1 MKLNVKKM
9 RALMVD
15 FMLYGWVLCG
25 IFDFIFFLFFLYTD
39 NFLYSSRI
47 YFFVRV
53 VTPFIINGIIF
64 IVCNIV
70 NTSYGYSE
78 NFSNWLCSVGLT
90 CMGSIIGIFHG
101 YFVVV
106 WLAPCFGLFFS
117 VVFQNH
123 HIQRVLLLIS
133 CISTI
138 VGCGLEIYEQ
148 PNDEFFIECGIIT
161 IALFFLIYH
170 ASNIIYNFFNNAE
183 DLIEESDEKQRAYEE
198 RLKHDVLTKLYSRY
212 YIDNYL
218 VKMFKDLSLHRP
230 ISIAMTDIDNFKHVN
245 DTYGHEN
252 GDEVLRR
259 IYTVS
264 QKLDTKR
271 VIVAR
276 FGGEEFLF
284 LFLDE
289 DITKHRAQME
299 EFRKLFEKESY
310 DFTDE
315 HFTISAGLVTSYG
328 SVPFDEVLAVADKAL
343 YTSKRNGKN
352 QTTIGKM

>member
-1 MKLNVKKM
+1 MKLDVKRM

-25 IFDFIFFLFFLYTD
+25 IFDFIFFLYFLYTD
-39 NFLYSSRI
+39 NFLYSSKI
-47 YFFVRV
+47 YFLVRV
-53 VTPFIINGIIF
+53 VTPFVINGVLF
-64 IVCNIV
+64 IVCNVI
-70 NTSYGYSE
+70 NTSYGYSQ
-78 NFSNWLCSVGLT
+78 NFMNWICAVGLT
-90 CMGSIIGIFHG
+90 SLGSIIGIFHG

-106 WLAPCFGLFFS
+106 WMAPCFGIFFS
-117 VVFQNH
+117 VVFQNPK
-123 HIQRVLLLIS
+123 IQKTLLAIS
-133 CISTI
+133 CCSTFI
-138 VGCGLEIYEQ
+138 GCLLEVYEQ

-161 IALFFLIYH
+161 ILLLILVFY

-183 DLIEESDEKQRAYEE
+183 DLIEESDEKQKAYEE
-198 RLKHDVLTKLYSRY
+198 KLRHDVLTQLYSRY

-218 VKMFKDLSLHRP
+218 VKMFKDISLHRP

-252 GDEVLRR
+252 GDEVLKR
-259 IYTVS
+259 IYKV
-264 QKLDTKR
+264 TKNFDENK

-289 DITKHRAQME
+289 DITLHRSEME
-299 EFRKLFEKESY
+299 RFRILFSEEEYS
-310 DFTDE
+310 FTDE

-328 SVPFDEVLAVADKAL
+328 ARPFDEVLAAADKAL
-343 YTSKRNGKN
+343 YASKRNGKN
-352 QTTIGKM
+352 QTTIGKL

>member
-1 MKLNVKKM
+1 MKLDIKKM

-25 IFDFIFFLFFLYTD
+25 IIDFIFFLYFLYTD
-39 NFLYSSRI
+39 NFLYSSKI

-53 VTPFIINGIIF
+53 VTPFIINGVMF

-70 NTSYGYSE
+70 NTSYGYTE
-78 NFSNWLCSVGLT
+78 NFLNWICSVGLT
-90 CMGSIIGIFHG
+90 CLGSIIAIFHG

-106 WLAPCFGLFFS
+106 WLAPCFGIFFS

-123 HIQRVLLLIS
+123 KIQKTLLAIS
-133 CISTI
+133 CLATI
-138 VGCGLEIYEQ
+138 IGCLLEVYEQ
-148 PNDEFFIECGIIT
+148 PNDDYFIECGFIT
-161 IALFFLIYH
+161 ILFNFLVYYT
-170 ASNIIYNFFNNAE
+170 SNIIYNFFNNAE
-183 DLIEESDEKQRAYEE
+183 DLIEESDEKQKAYEK
-198 RLKHDVLTKLYSRY
+198 RLQHDVLTQLYSRY

-218 VKMFKDLSLHRP
+218 IKIFKDVSLHRP
-230 ISIAMTDIDNFKHVN
+230 ISLAMTDIDNFKHVN

-252 GDEVLRR
+252 GDEVLKR
-259 IYTVS
+259 IYKVS
-264 QKLDTKR
+264 QNFDPNR

-289 DITKHRAQME
+289 DVTKHRVEME
-299 EFRKLFEKESY
+299 RFRKLFAEESY
-310 DFTDE
+310 TFTDE

-328 SVPFDEVLAVADKAL
+328 SIPFDEVLSVADKAL
-343 YTSKRNGKN
+343 YASKRNGKN
-352 QTTIGKM
+352 QTTIGKL